1 MSRFARL
8 NAAANAVAEIIDIDP
23 EIYAALLA
31 TGNPKAQF
39 LRPLVTDAAPTPTAT
54 QHLVRGPVVIEPT
67 QARETWLLV
76 DKTADEL
83 AAETAA
89 TDRAAT
95 LQQLKALQAA
105 LQAGTGTA
113 AERLARLE
121 KVAAFQV
128 KEFIRGAAL

>member
-31 TGNPKAQF
+31 DGNPKAQF
-39 LRPLVTDAAPTPTAT
+39 LRP
-54 QHLVRGPVVIEPT
+54 
-67 QARETWLLV
+67 LV